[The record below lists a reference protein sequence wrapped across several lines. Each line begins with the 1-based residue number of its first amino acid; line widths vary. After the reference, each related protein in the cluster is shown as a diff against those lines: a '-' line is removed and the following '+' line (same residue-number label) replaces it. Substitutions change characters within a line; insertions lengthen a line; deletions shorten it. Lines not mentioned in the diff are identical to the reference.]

1 MRQRIRARSILVP
14 NPPLLVT
21 ESADEFE
28 SMSAELEAEIQPR
41 GYIERMYAAEIA
53 CIVWEIQRWRRSRAA
68 IINAAFNP
76 ALERL
81 LRQLLAGTEAEDAA
95 EDLAYRWFTNA
106 AAKEQVAAIL
116 GRFGLDES
124 AIEAQAIRQ
133 TLPEL
138 EQLDKMVAM
147 SELRRDRA
155 LLGVAEYR
163 DGLARRL
170 RQGSDRMIAA
180 IDVPRLED
188 TSSKKAAAA

>member
-41 GYIERMYAAEIA
+41 GYIERMYAADIA
-53 CIVWEIQRWRRSRAA
+53 NIVWEIHRLRRCRTAML
-68 IINAAFNP
+68 NAAFRP
-76 ALERL
+76 ALRRL
-81 LRQLLAGTEAEDAA
+81 LRQLLADTEAEDQA
-95 EDLAYRWFTNA
+95 EDLAYGWFTD
-106 AAKEQVAAIL
+106 KEQVTAIL
-116 GRFGLDES
+116 GQFGLDES
-124 AIEAQAIRQ
+124 AIEAQAIRR

-180 IDVPRLED
+180 NDVPRLED